1 MNPQVDTILE
11 EGCGRCK
18 LVGTPQCRII
28 IRNLEM
34 KALREIALETAS
46 EGLSK
51 LTEQYAASA
60 SAIAGIAGEVQGN
73 NFGTEM
79 QKLGQNLGALN
90 NVYELQLKSS
100 QDYLESMNQ
109 MTSLQ
114 DNIKGIM
121 ADLAASAQD
130 TASYR
135 ENMAMLSQNLTDLNN
150 VYGNMLRAMRG

>member
-1 MNPQVDTILE
+1 
-11 EGCGRCK
+11 
-18 LVGTPQCRII
+18 
-28 IRNLEM
+28 
-34 KALREIALETAS
+34 
-46 EGLSK
+46 LSK

-60 SAIAGIAGEVQGN
+60 SAIAGIAGEGQGN
-73 NFGTEM
+73 FGAEM

-100 QDYLESMNQ
+100 QDYLESMTQ
-109 MTSLQ
+109 MSSLQ
-114 DNIKGIM
+114 ENIKNIM
-121 ADLAASAQD
+121 ADLAASAKD